1 MAEKPDGKPA
11 GASQRVTFTRPAA
24 ERIAKVVRSA
34 EAGNRSSA
42 ALVFGMP
49 PGSSMPASFRMATFT
64 GSWSVASS
72 KIVTLK
78 YQTTTPNTV
87 SVTNLLFEWP
97 GTAGYDCAIG
107 LDGTAWHLIGVP
119 MATASL
125 SFLSSVSVAASL
137 NTANCTITVTQT
149 NTTGSS
155 TVVRFKV

>member
-1 MAEKPDGKPA
+1 VADKPDGRAA
-11 GASQRVTFTRPAA
+11 GASQRVAFTRAA
-24 ERIAKVVRSA
+24 ADRIARVVRAS
-34 EAGNRSSA
+34 EAGDRSGSA
-42 ALVFGMP
+42 LTFRMP
-49 PGSSMPASFRMATFT
+49 PETMPASFRMATFT

-72 KIVTLK
+72 KTVTLK

-119 MATASL
+119 MKTASL

-137 NTANCTITVTQT
+137 NTANCTISVTQT

-155 TVVRFKV
+155 TVVQFKV